1 MLAVLHSYARYH
13 LIITNTCMP
22 GLLRLRGLAPVLR
35 PRLQPRLQ
43 LRQGSGMGAGGPRGY
58 GQGEYR
64 GLKVPKP
71 EPWQS
76 NVATFYGTM
85 LWLWIFYRFKQDGK
99 ALFVRGPGTRTLF
112 PGRRPVQAD
121 STLVAQLSSCFP
133 ACAGSGASV
142 GCARPP
148 RRPRPRPRPRPSLT
162 YCISHTRSLLAIA
175 DGTCRL

>member
-1 MLAVLHSYARYH
+1 
-13 LIITNTCMP
+13 MP

-76 NVATFYGTM
+76 NVATFYGSM

-112 PGRRPVQAD
+112 PGRRPDQAD

-133 ACAGSGASV
+133 ACGRVWSIRGMRTATTTTTATATATAITNLLHQPHAQL
-142 GCARPP
+142 ARH
-148 RRPRPRPRPRPSLT
+148 
-162 YCISHTRSLLAIA
+162 C
-175 DGTCRL
+175 